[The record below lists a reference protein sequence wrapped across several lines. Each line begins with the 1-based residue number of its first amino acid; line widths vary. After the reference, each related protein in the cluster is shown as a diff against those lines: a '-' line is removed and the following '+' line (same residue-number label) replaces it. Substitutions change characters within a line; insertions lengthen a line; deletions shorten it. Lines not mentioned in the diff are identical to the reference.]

1 MAYSHLFF
9 NLTGIFIFYTI
20 WPLRALPIRAAKFMG
35 NTTAEYRWCAVR
47 ASPPYYCIG
56 TSLLPSRFVLAY
68 SPPHYLL
75 TTYLRT
81 Y

>member
-47 ASPPYYCIG
+47 ASPPYY
-56 TSLLPSRFVLAY
+56 V
-68 SPPHYLL
+68 
-75 TTYLRT
+75 
-81 Y
+81 

>member
-47 ASPPYYCIG
+47 ASPPYYCID
-56 TSLLPSRFVLAY
+56 TSSYLLGSPSPTR
-68 SPPHYLL
+68 LL
-75 TTYLRT
+75 TTY
-81 Y
+81 